1 MQKFKSTF
9 FLGFCMLYI
18 LLAFSEIYS
27 GAWVQP
33 KKGYYFKIS
42 SNYLFTRKE
51 FNHKGEKRG
60 IREELAVFENPF
72 FRDFSIIAY
81 LEYGLTEKLTIVSEL
96 PFKVLTT
103 EWTSSDSYTEGQV
116 WSLNTVGFADF
127 QLHGKYALMVLPIAL
142 SIQTGIWIPLGY
154 EKFPQNNGPAL
165 RTGEFALEGNFLI
178 GKSLYPLP
186 LYFSAGFG
194 YRVRGGRFN
203 DEILFS
209 ADIGNTN
216 PSLILKVYFEGVK
229 STVTPPDLYGQPV
242 VTPIPGGGG
251 VVPEVLFGD
260 QDYFKINPSVIFEIN
275 QKIALQFEASHTA
288 FGRDIVSGTSYSVGL
303 IWERR

>member
-1 MQKFKSTF
+1 MQKFKATF
-9 FLGFCMLYI
+9 FLSFFVLFI
-18 LLAFSEIYS
+18 LLPFFEIYA

-42 SNYLFTRKE
+42 TNYLFTREE

-60 IREELAVFENPF
+60 IREELVVFENPF

-81 LEYGLTEKLTIVSEL
+81 LEYGLFEKLSIVSSL

-116 WSLNTVGFADF
+116 WSLNTVGFADL
-127 QLHGKYALMVLPIAL
+127 QVHGKYALMVLPMAL
-142 SIQTGIWIPLGY
+142 SIQAGAWIPLGY
-154 EKFPQNNGPAL
+154 ERTPENNGPRL
-165 RTGEFALEGNFLI
+165 GTGEFAFEGNFLF
-178 GKSLYPLP
+178 GKSLYPMP
-186 LYFSAGFG
+186 LYFSAGLG

-203 DEILFS
+203 DEILLN
-209 ADIGNTN
+209 ADVGYTN
-216 PSLILKVYFEGVK
+216 LSFIVKVYFEGVK

-260 QDYFKINPSVIFEIN
+260 QDYFKINPSIIF
-275 QKIALQFEASHTA
+275 KIKQNMSLQFEVSHTA
-288 FGRDIVSGTSYSVGL
+288 FGRDIISGTSYSVGL
-303 IWERR
+303 VWDRR